1 MLKKRRGEKFVS
13 KKRIEWIDVAKAIGI
28 VAVVF
33 GHAMTRH
40 GTMFHFLYWWHM
52 PIFFIMGGFFL
63 KPIINNN
70 WWGFFKKRILPLL
83 ISYLICGGGLI
94 LLSHFVRGES
104 WSYTTFYFVRLLWGG
119 RTLNHY
125 LSVFWYINVYLL
137 ALVLTSIVITY
148 VKTREYQIIIAF
160 ISLIILTSYKHVWF
174 FKWKYIPWD
183 FDVAFIALF
192 FMLFGYLYF
201 HKIQQFVKDL
211 WIMIPC
217 ALITLWIFWMQHMDR
232 FNFALFLKSKII
244 HATFHHIP
252 ISRVSY
258 ILFIPILVCMVVFSF
273 SYYFCRFFPQ
283 FIIKP
288 VQLLGQQTLG
298 IMYLHK
304 AVIDIIDEMGY
315 KSAIM
320 ETILAVIISFILS
333 LLYGYIKRKVKGTS
347 NKAVS

>member
-1 MLKKRRGEKFVS
+1 M
-13 KKRIEWIDVAKAIGI
+13 
-28 VAVVF
+28 
-33 GHAMTRH
+33 
-40 GTMFHFLYWWHM
+40 
-52 PIFFIMGGFFL
+52 
-63 KPIINNN
+63 
-70 WWGFFKKRILPLL
+70 
-83 ISYLICGGGLI
+83 
-94 LLSHFVRGES
+94 
-104 WSYTTFYFVRLLWGG
+104 
-119 RTLNHY
+119 
-125 LSVFWYINVYLL
+125 

-160 ISLIILTSYKHVWF
+160 ISLIISTSYKHVWF

-304 AVIDIIDEMGY
+304 AFIDIIDEMGY

-320 ETILAVIISFILS
+320 ETILAVIISFVLS

>member
-1 MLKKRRGEKFVS
+1 MS
-13 KKRIEWIDVAKAIGI
+13 KKRIEWIDVAKAVGI

-63 KPIINNN
+63 KPIVNNN
-70 WWGFFKKRILPLL
+70 WIGFFKKRILPLL
-83 ISYLICGGGLI
+83 ISYLICGGFLI
-94 LLSHFVRGES
+94 LLSHFIRGES
-104 WSYTTFYFVRLLWGG
+104 WSYTIFYFARLLYGG

-137 ALVLTSIVITY
+137 ALVFTSIVITY
-148 VKTREYQIIIAF
+148 VKSREAQIIVAF
-160 ISLIILTSYKHVWF
+160 ASLIISTSYKHIYF
-174 FKWKYIPWD
+174 LSYKYVSWD
-183 FDVAFIALF
+183 FDVAFIAMF

-211 WIMIPC
+211 WVIIP
-217 ALITLWIFWMQHMDR
+217 AAMLTVWLFWMQHMDR
-232 FNFALFLKSKII
+232 FNFAFFLKSKII
-244 HATFHHIP
+244 HASYHHIP

-258 ILFIPILVCMVVFSF
+258 ITFIPIIVCLVVFSA
-273 SYYFCRFFPQ
+273 SYYFCKFMPQ
-283 FIIKP
+283 FLIKP

-304 AVIDIIDEMGY
+304 AVIDIIDETGY
-315 KSAIM
+315 NGAIM
-320 ETILAVIISFILS
+320 ETILAVLISFILS
-333 LLYGYIKRKVKGTS
+333 LGYGYVKQKIKNSRIRRS
-347 NKAVS
+347 IS